1 MFSLRS
7 WTGGIPNIP
16 RRINHNIVVYG
27 TTALISEVEEI
38 VNIARKKDR
47 GGGTSEDDWNTEV
60 HLQLLKLTHETSAR
74 RRTLDIHNV

>member
-7 WTGGIPNIP
+7 WTRGISNIP
-16 RRINHNIVVYG
+16 RRNIIVYG
-27 TTALISEVEEI
+27 TTPLISRVEEI

-60 HLQLLKLTHETSAR
+60 HLQLLKLTHETPAR
-74 RRTLDIHNV
+74 RRTFDIYNV